1 MREGRLQTGG
11 AVVEAAAKI
20 GTKLIFPL
28 VLCLFPSF
36 FVVAIG
42 PAVIKLMEAFSAK

>member
-1 MREGRLQTGG
+1 MQRAEEL
-11 AVVEAAAKI
+11 AAKI

-28 VLCLFPSF
+28 VFCLFPSF

-42 PAVIKLMEAFSAK
+42 PAVIRLAEVFTTLGGEVIK